1 MTAPA
6 DTGDALDR
14 LGFVPQQVVQ
24 EYGYDSDVDDAFRFA
39 VEDLIGSEL
48 EDEDFTGAADAA
60 VLWWRADDGDLAD
73 GLVDVIGTLSVGGF
87 VIVLTPRAGL
97 PGSVEAQRRAW
108 HRSSGGPGGRE
119 HFADL
124 RLAVRA
130 VGRVP
135 VGAGWTA
142 TRVLARR
149 GPSRH

>member
-97 PGSVEAQRRAW
+97 PGSVEA
-108 HRSSGGPGGRE
+108 P
-119 HFADL
+119 DL
-124 RLAVRA
+124 DEAA
-130 VGRVP
+130 QSTGFHTAGRVP